1 MASLRSQVFD
11 KAYAKQAKLA
21 KKTGARLSQK
31 GMFKGSGRDAAY
43 RGAAGTVM
51 RKTGNSA
58 AANKA
63 GNAASKKAASQ
74 GGS

>member
-11 KAYAKQAKLA
+11 KAYAKSARTAKR
-21 KKTGARLSQK
+21 TGATLSQK

-43 RGAAGTVM
+43 RGAAGKVM
-51 RKTGNSA
+51 RATGNSA
-58 AANKA
+58 QAHKA
-63 GNAASKKAASQ
+63 GMASSKKAASQ